1 MALCMVGCQRK
12 FATLV
17 ADPRGA
23 IPIYLSGNG
32 PYFLDDIDSLDSKAP
47 VTSMMM
53 EPGRRKLSSPSVQR
67 KDSTAQPLVDE
78 KSLEITPKVEVPSSA
93 NQEIEAP
100 SSEKE
105 STENPVSEKESTE
118 NPVSEKESTENPAA
132 EKESTE
138 NPVSEKEST
147 ENPAS
152 EKESTENPVS
162 EKESTENPVSEKEST
177 ENPVSEKESTE
188 NPVSEKD
195 ESIKSDIVSV
205 EKKDTQ
211 NTEITP
217 KNEEIKT
224 SNETTIK
231 SDAPNQ
237 SSPLT
242 VNEEKKEVTQKAET
256 TETTVLNPSN
266 LKSNEATENLL
277 LLPEILDAPIFE
289 IHEESLEKKNI
300 VVYNDIEYPKNTVFS
315 IQIGAFRN
323 PISQEFY
330 DNFSPVITEN
340 LNDDLKRYTVGL
352 FNTLYLAKNALR
364 KIKSMGYSDAFIIV
378 HDNGKRMTLQQWRN
392 L

>member
-100 SSEKE
+100 S
-105 STENPVSEKESTE
+105 
-118 NPVSEKESTENPAA
+118 
-132 EKESTE
+132 
-138 NPVSEKEST
+138 
-147 ENPAS
+147 
-152 EKESTENPVS
+152 
-162 EKESTENPVSEKEST
+162 SEKEST